1 MPPAPALPE
10 HYFRHEFGRLVSVLS
25 RRFGM
30 HRLELCEDAVQTA
43 LLRAVQSWSQQGP
56 PDNPS
61 GWLFRVAHERSAR
74 RRCGATSVSRRRS
87 TTMQYRQASP
97 A

>member
-1 MPPAPALPE
+1 M
-10 HYFRHEFGRLVSVLS
+10 LS

-61 GWLFRVAHERSAR
+61 GWLFRVAQNEVLGALRRDKRIGASLDDDSQMPADVAADAAAR
-74 RRCGATSVSRRRS
+74 RRRDFPEDTK
-87 TTMQYRQASP
+87 
-97 A
+97 